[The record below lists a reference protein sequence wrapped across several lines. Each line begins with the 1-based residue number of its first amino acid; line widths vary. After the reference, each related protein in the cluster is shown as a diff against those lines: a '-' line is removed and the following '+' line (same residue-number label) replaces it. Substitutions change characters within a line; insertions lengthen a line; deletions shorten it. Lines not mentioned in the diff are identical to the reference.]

1 MSILSTT
8 DRVTTLKNKTDKA
21 LSTFRRVAQDLT
33 TINQQAEA
41 EEKAKLV
48 QAETLQKEAADLK
61 ILQGD
66 NQRVVDNINRLL
78 GVTS

>member
-8 DRVTTLKNKTDKA
+8 DRVTALKNKTDKA